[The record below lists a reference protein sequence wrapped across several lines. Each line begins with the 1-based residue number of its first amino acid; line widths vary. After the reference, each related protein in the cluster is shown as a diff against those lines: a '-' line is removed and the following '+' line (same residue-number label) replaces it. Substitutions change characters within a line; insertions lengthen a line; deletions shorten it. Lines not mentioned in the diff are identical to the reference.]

1 MKNLAGYILLY
12 LKGIAMGGADVV
24 PGVSGGTIAFITG
37 IYQKLLTS
45 IKNIDLE
52 ALQLLKEFDIKA
64 LWEHIN
70 GTFLVVLFGGIA
82 TSVLSLAKLITF
94 LLENFPIQVLAF
106 FFGLIIISALI
117 ILREI
122 KKWDFGVIIAI
133 LVGTAIA
140 YFITATTPAETPDA
154 PWFMFIAG
162 AVAICAMILPGISG
176 SFILLLFGKYEY
188 VMSAIKDFRIADLIF
203 LAMGCVVGILSFA
216 RLVNWLFNKFHNL
229 TIGLLAG
236 FMIGSLNKV
245 WPWKETIETYIDRHG
260 EIKPLYQI
268 NVLPNQFLEKSGSE
282 PFFLEAI
289 GFAAFGFLLVLGI
302 DRLAAYISPK
312 ES

>member
-1 MKNLAGYILLY
+1 MNKALGYILLY

-37 IYQKLLTS
+37 IYEKLLES
-45 IKNIDLE
+45 IKSFDLD
-52 ALQLLKEFDIKA
+52 ALSLLKGFEIKK
-64 LWEHIN
+64 LWQHVN
-70 GTFLVVLFGGIA
+70 GTFLLVLFTGIA
-82 TSVLSLAKLITF
+82 TSVLSLANIITY
-94 LLENFPIQVLAF
+94 LLNNHPIQVWSF
-106 FFGLIIISALI
+106 FFGLIVISALI

-122 KKWDFGVIIAI
+122 KKWNFGVVVAI
-133 LVGTAIA
+133 VLGIAIA

-188 VMSAIKDFRIADLIF
+188 VITALKEFRIADLIF
-203 LAMGCVVGILSFA
+203 LGFGCIVGILSFA
-216 RLVNWLFNKFHNL
+216 RIVSWLFKKFHNL
-229 TIGLLAG
+229 TVGLLSG

-245 WPWKETIETYIDRHG
+245 WPWKDTLETYIDRHG
-260 EIKPLYQI
+260 EIKPLFQVNI
-268 NVLPNQFLEKSGSE
+268 LPNEYLNRTGGE

-289 GFAAFGFLLVLGI
+289 AFAAFGFLLVLGL
-302 DRLAAYISPK
+302 DRLAAYLSPEK
-312 ES
+312 